1 MARDFARP
9 RDAGGF
15 REGGDFA
22 VLAAGGNDRAAV
34 GMDEMDRM
42 DGMDGM
48 DRMDGMDGMD
58 EMDGMDGMDGIGW
71 GFVVG

>member
-1 MARDFARP
+1 M
-9 RDAGGF
+9 
-15 REGGDFA
+15 
-22 VLAAGGNDRAAV
+22 LAAGGNDRAAV
-34 GMDEMDRM
+34 GMDEMARM